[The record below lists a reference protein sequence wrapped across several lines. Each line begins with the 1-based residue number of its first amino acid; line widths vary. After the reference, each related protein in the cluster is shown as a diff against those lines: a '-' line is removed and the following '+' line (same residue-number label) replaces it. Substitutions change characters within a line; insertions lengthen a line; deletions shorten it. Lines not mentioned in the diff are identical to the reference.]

1 MDLLE
6 VLLFQQYYWKFVF
19 TICSYLAKS
28 KSSSLSKVLWFKKKF
43 ENGMILTSWNM
54 LRKLPIAMFRITEL
68 KHKND
73 QVMDR

>member
-19 TICSYLAKS
+19 AIFSYLAKN

-43 ENGMILTSWNM
+43 ENGMILTSWNI
-54 LRKLPIAMFRITEL
+54 LHKLPIAMFRITEL

>member
-19 TICSYLAKS
+19 AIFSYLAKN